1 MRFSRGIILFVSFF
15 VLTILYVTTALAGD
29 CDWCVCDRGTVKPSC
44 TACCS
49 QVKSDGISAAASEKV
64 VNIASIG
71 NSKFESLEKRL
82 DAMGK
87 TMENLLEIMG
97 KWQAKEGCGTVGC
110 NCRIVK
116 TCVAVSCTK
125 YDDQGKCTNQ
135 ICVAWE
141 SKFVCD

>member
-1 MRFSRGIILFVSFF
+1 MKFSGSFTLFSVFLVLILFCC
-15 VLTILYVTTALAGD
+15 TTVFAGD
-29 CDWCVCDRGTVKPSC
+29 CDWCVCKGKDTVNSC
-44 TACCS
+44 KACCS
-49 QVKSDGISAAASEKV
+49 SVKDDGSSAATSKEV
-64 VNIASIG
+64 VKIESIG
-71 NSKFESLEKRL
+71 NSKLESIEKRL

-87 TMENLLEIMG
+87 TMENLLEIIG

-125 YDDQGKCTNQ
+125 YDEQGKCVNQ

-141 SKFVCD
+141 EKFVCD